1 MIEKNPFDQGGWKMK
16 KSKSFLLATIM
27 TVVLLLGTSAV
38 GMAGPVEIK
47 AVTYFPKNHPLVN
60 PTCLKWFEM
69 LNEGLKGKIHVKYVG
84 GPEAVPPREQAEAV
98 RNNMIQMAYTPIA
111 VHRQLVPAAASFVV
125 VKYKDAMELRES
137 PFTDFL
143 IKEYEK
149 IGIRYIGPGTWGH
162 FQMWSKKPIKKLAD
176 LKGMKM
182 RSFFL
187 YDRLQKALGITPVTI
202 PTPELYTALERGVV
216 EGFCFPQAGP
226 RQIGWTKSAKYV
238 IAHSFYTNDVV
249 LLMNLDTWKKLPKD
263 VQDKIDEITAKQYE
277 PYMMK
282 YANDLERN
290 EWVALEK
297 AGVTKVVLEP
307 TEAKKFVDTA
317 YRVKWEE
324 IGEKVPADLLKK
336 LKKMTLN

>member
-1 MIEKNPFDQGGWKMK
+1 MK
-16 KSKSFLLATIM
+16 RSKSFLLATIM

-69 LNEGLKGKIHVKYVG
+69 LNEGLKGKIHIKYVG

-98 RNNMIQMAYTPIA
+98 RNNMVQMAYTPIA
-111 VHRQLVPAAASFVV
+111 VHRQLVPAAASMVV
-125 VKYKDAMELRES
+125 VKFKDAVEMRQS

-149 IGIRYIGPGTWGH
+149 IGIRYVGPGTWAE
-162 FQMWSKKPIKKLAD
+162 FNMWSKKPIKKLAD

-202 PTPELYTALERGVV
+202 PTGELYTALERGVV
-216 EGFCFPQAGP
+216 EGFCFPFIGP
-226 RQIGWTKSAKYV
+226 RDMGWTRSAKYF
-238 IAHSFYTNDVV
+238 IAPHFYTNDVV
-249 LLMNLDTWKKLPKD
+249 LLLNLDTWKKLPKD
-263 VQDKIDEITAKQYE
+263 VQLKFDEITAKQYE
-277 PYMMK
+277 PYMTK
-282 YANDLERN
+282 YARDLEMN
-290 EWVALEK
+290 EWYMLGK
-297 AGVTKVVLEP
+297 TGVVKVDLEP
-307 TEAKKFVDTA
+307 GEAERFVDTA

-324 IGEKVPADLLKK
+324 ISEKIPADLLAK
-336 LKKMTLN
+336 LKKMTLNE